1 MIDPALMS
9 KLVNQYRNS
18 QNPTPQVDFQK
29 VLSGVFKTA
38 LYPPCVSRDRFIQKY
53 LIQEMRLHSGN
64 KRIRKKKAK
73 RVLQRI
79 WRIQRLGTMMSEMV
93 SRRIDYQSI
102 ARQIFSVQPMPES
115 ALAIYDKDPD
125 VTSYVTGK
133 SL

>member
-1 MIDPALMS
+1 MIDPALVS
-9 KLVNQYRNS
+9 KLVNQHRNL
-18 QNPTPQVDFQK
+18 QDPTPQVNFQMI
-29 VLSGVFKTA
+29 LSGVFKTA
-38 LYPPCVSRDRFIQKY
+38 LYPHCTSRDRFIKKY
-53 LIQEMRLHSGN
+53 LTLEMRLHSGN

-93 SRRIDYQSI
+93 SRRINYQSI
-102 ARQIFSVQPMPES
+102 ARQIFSVQSMPEG